1 MPDQPTGRRPAAAPS
16 SLAAAARRLGDAAG
30 LDQLGAAVLDGVAEL
45 FPGHGAVL
53 AVLGD
58 GGYELAL
65 YRGVELAAA
74 QAVLAAP
81 ATARALAADR
91 PLLLPG
97 GPVAVAL
104 TAAGRRAG
112 LLVLVPPQDGVGEDG
127 DGEPDPE
134 TLELLALWSVQAGLA
149 LDACLAR
156 RAERAG
162 QASLDGVVGA
172 VPVPLLLV
180 APDGTLAAL
189 NALAAELFGLSPDFD
204 RGRPVSGRL
213 RAPELEALCLAGSEG
228 ELDVRAGSGAARRLL
243 HARVVRASAGGDT
256 KIVVLEDQ
264 TAAREIERLK
274 ADFVA
279 VVGHEL
285 RTPLTVIKGYVG
297 ALARRGEA
305 MEPAA
310 RGRMLLEMQVQA
322 NRLERLLE
330 DLLLLSGMKAEGD
343 IALEQADENLVAL
356 ADGVLDRF
364 RTEHPGRPFELRAPR
379 ANLVAH
385 VDRAR
390 LEQVLRHLVDNAV
403 KFSPPDRA
411 VTVTLRETAEQLEIE
426 VVDHGEGVFSGHLPV
441 LFDPFQQLDGSATRG
456 QGGAG
461 VGLHVAKV
469 LVEAHRGTIAAHSAL
484 GKGST
489 FTVTLPRGLVS
500 TGSGAGGVAQAKLAP
515 PPGAA

>member
-1 MPDQPTGRRPAAAPS
+1 VPCGCPP
-16 SLAAAARRLGDAAG
+16 LDA
-30 LDQLGAAVLDGVAEL
+30 
-45 FPGHGAVL
+45 
-53 AVLGD
+53 
-58 GGYELAL
+58 
-65 YRGVELAAA
+65 
-74 QAVLAAP
+74 
-81 ATARALAADR
+81 
-91 PLLLPG
+91 
-97 GPVAVAL
+97 
-104 TAAGRRAG
+104 
-112 LLVLVPPQDGVGEDG
+112 
-127 DGEPDPE
+127 EPDPE
-134 TLELLALWSVQAGLA
+134 ALELLALWAVQAGLA

-156 RAERAG
+156 RAGREGRAL
-162 QASLDGVVGA
+162 LDGVVAA
-172 VPVPLLLV
+172 VPAPLLLV
-180 APDGTLAAL
+180 AADGTLAAV

-213 RAPELEALCLAGSEG
+213 RAPELEALCLEGSEG
-228 ELDVRAGSGAARRLL
+228 ELDVRVGSGAARRLL
-243 HARVVRASAGGDT
+243 HARVVRASAGADA
-256 KIVVLEDQ
+256 KVVVLEDQ
-264 TAAREIERLK
+264 SAAHEIERLK

-310 RGRMLLEMQVQA
+310 RGRMLAQMQEQA

-330 DLLLLSGMKAEGD
+330 DLLLLSGIKAEGE
-343 IALEQADENLVAL
+343 IALERADENLVAL

-364 RTEHPGRPFELRAPR
+364 RAEHPGRRFELRAPS

-403 KFSPPDRA
+403 KFSPPDQA
-411 VTVTLRETAEQLEIE
+411 VTVTLREAAEQLQIE
-426 VVDHGEGVFSGHLPV
+426 VVDRGEGVFSGHLPM
-441 LFDPFQQLDGSATRG
+441 LFDRFQQLDGSATRG

-469 LVEAHRGTIAAHSAL
+469 LVEAHRGTIAARSAL

-489 FTVTLPRGLVS
+489 FTVTVPRSV
-500 TGSGAGGVAQAKLAP
+500 TM
-515 PPGAA
+515 

>member
-1 MPDQPTGRRPAAAPS
+1 
-16 SLAAAARRLGDAAG
+16 
-30 LDQLGAAVLDGVAEL
+30 
-45 FPGHGAVL
+45 
-53 AVLGD
+53 
-58 GGYELAL
+58 
-65 YRGVELAAA
+65 
-74 QAVLAAP
+74 AP
-81 ATARALAADR
+81 ATATALAADR
-91 PLLLPG
+91 PVSLPG
-97 GPVAVAL
+97 GPLVVAL

-112 LLVLVPPQDGVGEDG
+112 LLALVPPGSDPDAAG
-127 DGEPDPE
+127 DGKPDPE
-134 TLELLALWSVQAGLA
+134 ALDLLGLWAVQAGLA

-156 RAERAG
+156 RAGREGRAL
-162 QASLDGVVGA
+162 LDGVVAA
-172 VPVPLLLV
+172 VPAPLLLV
-180 APDGTLAAL
+180 AGDGTLAAL

-213 RAPELEALCLAGSEG
+213 RAPELEALCLEGSEG
-228 ELDVRAGSGAARRLL
+228 ELDVRVGSGAARRLL
-243 HARVVRASAGGDT
+243 HARVVRASAGADAMV
-256 KIVVLEDQ
+256 VVLEDQ
-264 TAAREIERLK
+264 TAAHEIERLK

-310 RGRMLLEMQVQA
+310 RARMLAQMQEQA
-322 NRLERLLE
+322 TRLERLLE
-330 DLLLLSGMKAEGD
+330 DLLLLSGMKAEGE
-343 IALEQADENLVAL
+343 IALERADENLVAV

-364 RTEHPGRPFELRAPR
+364 RAEHPGRRFELRAPS

-403 KFSPPDRA
+403 KFSPPDQA
-411 VTVTLRETAEQLEIE
+411 VTVTLHEAAEQLQIE
-426 VVDHGEGVFSGHLPV
+426 VADRGEGVFSGHLPM
-441 LFDPFQQLDGSATRG
+441 LFDRFQQLDGSATRG

-469 LVEAHRGTIAAHSAL
+469 LVEAHRGTIAARSAL

-489 FTVTLPRGLVS
+489 FTVTLPRGLVI
-500 TGSGAGGVAQAKLAP
+500 GSS
-515 PPGAA
+515 